1 VSKIRNGPW
10 DNASLKKLHPM
21 TLNHHILVQADY
33 LKTTLTYARLINLKK
48 PNGYFKF
55 KLSVLFLMTIFT

>member
-1 VSKIRNGPW
+1 
-10 DNASLKKLHPM
+10 
-21 TLNHHILVQADY
+21 LNHHIFGSGRL

-48 PNGYFKF
+48 PKGYFNF